1 MYDYKNLDLLPKLG
15 GHAPDNWDA
24 FTKFN
29 DLALSDGAISK
40 KHKELMAVAIALMM
54 QCPYCIETHR
64 RAAIEAGASIKELSE
79 ASFVAAT
86 IRASGA
92 MTHATHLMGG
102 QFEG

>member
-1 MYDYKNLDLLPKLG
+1 MYDYSNMDRLPKLG
-15 GHAPDNWDA
+15 GYAPDCWHA
-24 FTKFN
+24 FTEFN
-29 DLALSDGAISK
+29 DLALSEGAISK
-40 KHKELMAVAIALMM
+40 KHKELMAVAIALTM

-64 RAAIEAGASIKELSE
+64 RAAIDAGATAKELGE

-102 QFEG
+102 TFEG